1 MDYYEFTCDSHCL
14 SVDTQELLTA
24 FLAEIGF
31 ESFNEENGQYKA
43 YIQCMLYDAKRLQDM
58 LRQRESCL
66 GTFPYTIEFKASED
80 WNKQWE
86 DSFTSVE
93 INNDIVIRTPDCK
106 PQKRYLHEILIQ
118 PRMAFGSGTHETT
131 SLILQTMRDIDFQ
144 RKTVADCGCGTGILG
159 IFASLL
165 GASNV
170 FAFDYDQNSVENAR
184 TNVTLNNITNVSIQ
198 QATLDVLQNKQFD
211 IVLANINRN
220 VLVENMKFLANAVN
234 NNGLAIMSG
243 FYSEDVAYI
252 QKSAESFGLQFITS
266 KSKNNWT
273 IVTFIRK

>member
-14 SVDTQELLTA
+14 SVDAQELLTA

-43 YIQCMLYDAKRLQDM
+43 YIQCALYDAKQLQDT
-58 LRQRESCL
+58 LQQRESCL

-86 DSFTSVE
+86 DTFTSVE
-93 INNDIVIRTPDCK
+93 INNDIVIRTPDFTPEK
-106 PQKRYLHEILIQ
+106 HYAHEILIQ

-131 SLILQTMRDIDFQ
+131 SLILQAMQDIDFQ
-144 RKTVADCGCGTGILG
+144 GKTVVDCGCGTGVLG

-165 GASNV
+165 GAKSV
-170 FAFDYDQNSVENAR
+170 FAFDYDQNSVEN
-184 TNVTLNNITNVSIQ
+184 THKNVMLNNITNINSQ

-220 VLVENMKFLANAVN
+220 VLVENMKFIANAVN

-243 FYSEDVAYI
+243 FYSDDVAHI